1 MISIDPETQFIHPK
15 RPKFYDNQVT
25 TEISKKSFEYYK
37 KLIIK
42 YYPHSIPEEWTVCI
56 DNVINNPPIEFID
69 YNKAVLKLQ
78 SKLNDSH
85 CYTNKNL
92 NYYFT
97 GGFICNFD
105 KEYNVIVEETS
116 NPDVPKG
123 AIILKKNNTCVQT
136 ILQKM
141 RKYSRGSNDTIKD
154 FYTLNTFISRCSNRN
169 VSLTLKI
176 NEKVLTINVTY
187 EYYFPKFNEP
197 FYKIKN
203 NKIVINPAGTSSK
216 DMIEKE
222 IPEKIKGIDTCI
234 INLTQY
240 PKDFENFLYFI
251 TQLNFSNKRI
261 HFCNYY
267 HALKNGKH
275 SKIKLYI
282 EKGKIKNYSKIK
294 KIIIT
299 VDHCTLSASEHFVLA
314 LQALPLNVITKGRQ
328 TSGANGDITSI
339 PMLFDTFCNI
349 NFNYV
354 TYPNNEPLQRTGV
367 KIT

>member
-1 MISIDPETQFIHPK
+1 MISIDPITQFIHPK
-15 RPKFYDNQVT
+15 RPKFYDNQIT
-25 TEISKKSFEYYK
+25 TEISRMSFENYK

-42 YYPHSIPEEWTVCI
+42 YYPHSIPEEWIVFI
-56 DNVINNPPIEFID
+56 DTIISNPPIEFID

-92 NYYFT
+92 NSHYT
-97 GGFICNFD
+97 GGFILNFD
-105 KEYNVIVEETS
+105 KEYNVIVEES
-116 NPDVPKG
+116 NNPDIPKG
-123 AIILKKNNTCVQT
+123 CIILEKNGVD
-136 ILQKM
+136 IKILLQKF
-141 RKYSRGSNDTIKD
+141 RKYSRGSNNIIKD
-154 FYTLNTFISRCSNRN
+154 YYSLNTYISMCSNRN
-169 VSLTLKI
+169 VSLTIKNDKQEIKI
-176 NEKVLTINVTY
+176 NTTY
-187 EYYFPKFNEP
+187 EYSFPKFNEP

-203 NKIVINPAGTSSK
+203 NKLIINPASEITL
-216 DMIEKE
+216 DLINKE
-222 IPEKIKGIDTCI
+222 IPSKIKNIDTCV

-240 PKDFENFLYFI
+240 PSNFSNFMDFI
-251 TQLNFSNKRI
+251 TQLNSSNKRV

-275 SKIKLYI
+275 SKIKLYL
-282 EKGKIKNYSKIK
+282 EKGTIKNYSKIK
-294 KIIIT
+294 NIIIN

-314 LQALPLNVITKGRQ
+314 LQALPLNVITKGRH

-354 TYPNNEPLQRTGV
+354 TYPDDTPIQRVGV